1 MTLDHRSGPPAATPP
16 LRTYLV
22 EDSSVIRDNLVGLLS
37 DTVPMEI
44 LGSAE
49 DEASAVAWLRDHS
62 RHCDLVIL
70 DIVLRTGSGLGV
82 LAACR
87 ERVDNAKWIVLSNH
101 ATPEMRQKCL
111 EFGADA
117 VFDKSNE
124 LDSLLLYCKRLAG
137 MDLISDTKNS
147 LASA

>member
-1 MTLDHRSGPPAATPP
+1 MTLDHRSGPAATPP

-22 EDSSVIRDNLVGLLS
+22 EDSSVIRDNLLGLLS
-37 DTVPMEI
+37 DTVPMEV

-49 DEASAVAWLRDHS
+49 DEATAIAWLHDHS
-62 RHCDLVIL
+62 RDCDLVIL

-87 ERVDNAKWIVLSNH
+87 ERVDKAKWIVLSNH

-111 EFGADA
+111 EFGADV

-124 LDSLLLYCKRLAG
+124 LDSLLLYCKGLAG
-137 MDLISDTKNS
+137 MDLIADARNS